1 MEMWYLLWNS
11 VLTGRSPA
19 TKWARNPELGG
30 LKCRCFKYAINKFGH
45 LNTTKINLV
54 RWMAGHKYGII
65 PKLNN
70 STINNH
76 TEVHNSDHFSCTY
89 PRDRRTSYIQM
100 QAKTVYNVWNKEH
113 TFIQVGSC
121 IPELLEY
128 IVEKIAK

>member
-1 MEMWYLLWNS
+1 MIFAMEFCAYRQVSSNQGAQS
-11 VLTGRSPA
+11 RV
-19 TKWARNPELGG
+19 GG
-30 LKCRCFKYAINKFGH
+30 LKCRCFKYAINKFRN

-54 RWMAGHKYGII
+54 RWIAGHKYGII
-65 PKLNN
+65 PELND

-76 TEVHNSDHFSCTY
+76 TEFHNSDHFSCTY